1 MVAAMK
7 YILLLTFL
15 SSSTFACPILKGE
28 YKNCFGAKDIQKLP
42 GLSVSQTLSRG
53 VTSYEFVQE
62 DPYTG
67 VEHRETVIADG
78 ELREAP
84 EGSDD
89 SIKYLAAYRCEDA
102 GLLYKKVV
110 EQDLNGKKVRIEI
123 DGRIERDGNRLIQ
136 QTNGTIVLDDQG
148 RITVKADPDLTICE

>member
-1 MVAAMK
+1 MK
-7 YILLLTFL
+7 YILLLTL
-15 SSSTFACPILKGE
+15 MSTSTFACPLLQGE

-42 GLSVSQTLSRG
+42 GLSVSQSLQRG

-67 VEHRETVIADG
+67 VEHRETIIADG

-89 SIKYLAAYRCEDA
+89 SIKYLAAYRCEEA
-102 GLLYKKVV
+102 GLVYDKVV
-110 EQDLNGKKVRIEI
+110 EQIQEGKKVRIEI
-123 DGRIERDGNRLIQ
+123 QGRIERDGDRLIQ

-148 RITVKADPDLTICE
+148 RISVKSDPDLTICE